1 MTLFRLTEETEENKT
16 EVAVKDAPPTSEAPL
31 SNTQATPS
39 DEPKKE
45 AVKEIILKGPLGH
58 AYTEALKLLL
68 NKETNPDRE
77 LRQESVYQAI
87 QANVIHSEAE
97 DDLEPKKENNTYV
110 YVYDGKRMDMGDINQ
125 LFDSVNAVKGPN
137 DQAIDVIAVIENAEE
152 LLGKKSTS
160 NAVEEMTLSFESR
173 NIPLYFTRNGAM
185 AALINRMK
193 V

>member
-1 MTLFRLTEETEENKT
+1 MSVFRLTEETEENKKEIT
-16 EVAVKDAPPTSEAPL
+16 EEDKSITEKTPL
-31 SNTQATPS
+31 SNTQASPS

-45 AVKEIILKGPLGH
+45 VVKEIILKGPLGH

-87 QANVIHSEAE
+87 QANVIHSEVE

-125 LFDSVNAVKGPN
+125 LFDSVNALKGPN
-137 DQAIDVIAVIENAEE
+137 DEAFDVVAVIENAEE
-152 LLGKKSTS
+152 LLREKSTS

-173 NIPLYFTRNGAM
+173 GIPLYFTRNGAM

-193 V
+193 A